1 MKFKE
6 IEDKF
11 GKPFKLITPDSYVG
25 YYKSHT
31 SGCFSVHIVWLSM
44 KPNSKKEYPYPI
56 PKDEDIDDWEVTE
69 TEECNINELFTKN
82 HKP

>member
-6 IEDKF
+6 IKDKF
-11 GKPFKLITPDSYVG
+11 GEPFKLITPDGYVG

-31 SGCFSVHIVWLSM
+31 NHTFPWIVWLSM

-56 PKDEDIDDWEVTE
+56 PPKYKLDDWEVTE